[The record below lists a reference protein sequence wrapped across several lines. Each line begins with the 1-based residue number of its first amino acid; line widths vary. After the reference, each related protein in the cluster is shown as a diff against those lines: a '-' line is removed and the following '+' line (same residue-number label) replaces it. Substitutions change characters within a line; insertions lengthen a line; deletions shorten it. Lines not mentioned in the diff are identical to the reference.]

1 VFFAVKIL
9 NPSNPVNPVKKLP
22 VGLFPLPRAA
32 GLSIT
37 SKEFRE
43 ANTLV
48 PYSIRVVRVIR
59 MLKKTLSRTLSRAL
73 SVQ

>member
-22 VGLFPLPRAA
+22 VGLFPEPRAA

-37 SKEFRE
+37 SMEIREANTLVPYCVIALFRE

-48 PYSIRVVRVIR
+48 PY
-59 MLKKTLSRTLSRAL
+59 
-73 SVQ
+73 

>member
-22 VGLFPLPRAA
+22 VGLFPEPRAA

-48 PYSIRVVRVIR
+48 PY
-59 MLKKTLSRTLSRAL
+59 
-73 SVQ
+73 